1 MKKTALLLVI
11 VTVALLILSACQS
24 STNEIVG
31 VWEAIDG
38 DGIFYFGEEG
48 NGNSANVDYAAESF
62 EYTAKDS
69 KLIFEGDKALET
81 DYSVENDILTI
92 TVEEVNYTYEKVK
105 LSESEID
112 GYLAD
117 NGIETEKPPKD
128 GKGNG
133 TTETNPETLPD
144 DSEKEPAPPEKD
156 DTSKGKLTDEEI
168 TQSILGAW
176 WHEDDNVS
184 MLYVFY
190 DDGTGIAGLIPF
202 TYSVNN
208 GIISMHI
215 EAFGD
220 VADGSARYE
229 VSGDCLRVEN
239 KGKVYVLERREMPEE
254 LKKQ

>member
-11 VTVALLILSACQS
+11 VTAALLVLSACHS

-31 VWEAIDG
+31 VWEEIDS

-48 NGNSANVDYAAESF
+48 NGNSANVDYAARSF
-62 EYTAKDS
+62 EYTAKDG
-69 KLIFEGDKALET
+69 KLIFEGDKALEA
-81 DYSVENDILTI
+81 DYSIDGDILTI
-92 TVEEVNYTYEKVK
+92 TAEKVDYTYERTE
-105 LSESEID
+105 LSENEIHK
-112 GYLAD
+112 YLAD
-117 NGIETEKPPKD
+117 NGIETEKPEN
-128 GKGNG
+128 GKGN
-133 TTETNPETLPD
+133 TTETAPETLPD
-144 DSEKEPAPPEKD
+144 DTKKETEPAEKD
-156 DTSKGKLTDEEI
+156 DSSDKKLTDEEI
-168 TQSILGAW
+168 TDSILGAW
-176 WHEDDNVS
+176 WHEDDNIS

-229 VSGDCLRVEN
+229 VGGDCLRVEN
-239 KGKVYVLERREMPEE
+239 KGKVYILERREMPEE
-254 LKKQ
+254 LKK